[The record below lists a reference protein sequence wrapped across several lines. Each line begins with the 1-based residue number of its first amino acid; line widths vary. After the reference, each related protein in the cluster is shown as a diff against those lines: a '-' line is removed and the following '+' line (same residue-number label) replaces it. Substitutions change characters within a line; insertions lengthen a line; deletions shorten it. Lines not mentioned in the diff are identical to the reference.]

1 MLEKLKKW
9 INDFYQTALFV
20 ARKVLVEHL
29 LKIVKE
35 LKNSEKKG
43 NLKHLYRNELGK
55 AVLAHDDAYSDSID
69 LANRRTTS
77 DKVLKEFQ
85 RFLSK

>member
-43 NLKHLYRNELGK
+43 KLKHLYRNELGK
-55 AVLAHDDAYSDSID
+55 AGLAHDDAYSDSID

>member
-55 AVLAHDDAYSDSID
+55 AGLAHDDAYSDSID
-69 LANRRTTS
+69 LTNRRTTS